1 MRPQR
6 SPRHG
11 DGTAWLVV
19 DRRNGDYLCYWYAG
33 LDDAHLVERARA
45 RTRADALAWGR
56 RRTSR
61 VRIRTAESFTY
72 WAGTASRPQGFIRT
86 RTDAVAPSSSGTGQL
101 LPDRSDAP
109 DHRRCATPSPAHDQA
124 ILSSQAGEVAGLGR
138 TTSGGSPC

>member
-1 MRPQR
+1 MRPRR

-19 DRRNGDYLCYWYAG
+19 DRCNGDYLCYWYAG
-33 LDDAHLVERARA
+33 VDDAHLVERARA

-61 VRIRTAESFTY
+61 VRIRTAESLTY
-72 WAGTASRPQGFIRT
+72 WAGTGARPQGFT
-86 RTDAVAPSSSGTGQL
+86 RTWTDPVAPPSSGISQP

-109 DHRRCATPSPAHDQA
+109 DHRPGAPSSPAHDQP